1 MGTRWGVNR
10 TVAQIHALLFA
21 TPEPMTADEIAT
33 TLSVARSNVSISLRE
48 LQAWGLV
55 KLVHVIGDRKD
66 HFEAIQDVWQMLH
79 VILDE
84 RKQREID
91 PTLTILRE
99 CVVEAAADDATGE
112 HARQKIAEM
121 LEFFEVMTTWY
132 DQVRRMPRPVLIKF
146 VRLGDKLI
154 KLVG

>member
-1 MGTRWGVNR
+1 
-10 TVAQIHALLFA
+10 
-21 TPEPMTADEIAT
+21 MTADEIAT

-99 CVVEAAADDATGE
+99 CVVEAATDDATTE
-112 HARQKIAEM
+112 HARLKIAEM